1 MIRTRFAP
9 SPTGRLHLGHA
20 YAAWFAWNAA
30 LRADGEFLLRI
41 EDLDQT
47 RSRVEFE
54 AGIIEDLIWLG
65 CHWHGGVVRQ
75 SERAPAHQEYLT
87 KLINLGHVYPCFCT
101 RKDILR
107 EIATAGDAPHGP
119 SGPVY
124 PGTCRSIPL
133 EESAERIAAGESHAL
148 RLNIRQAAREAGPVR
163 WKDID
168 AGTFEAKPERFG
180 DIVLARKD
188 APAAYHLAV
197 VIDDATSGVTLVTR
211 GDDLLAA
218 TDIQALLQRLLGLP
232 QPLYHHHRLLL
243 GSNGKRLAKRD
254 QSATIQSLREA
265 GYSPDEVLNK
275 CQI

>member
-1 MIRTRFAP
+1 
-9 SPTGRLHLGHA
+9 
-20 YAAWFAWNAA
+20 
-30 LRADGEFLLRI
+30 
-41 EDLDQT
+41 
-47 RSRVEFE
+47 
-54 AGIIEDLIWLG
+54 
-65 CHWHGGVVRQ
+65 
-75 SERAPAHQEYLT
+75 
-87 KLINLGHVYPCFCT
+87 LGHVYPCFCT

-107 EIATAGDAPHGP
+107 EIGAAGNAPHGP
-119 SGPVY
+119 SGPIY
-124 PGTCRSIPL
+124 PGTCRSIPR
-133 EESAERIAAGESHAL
+133 EESKERIASGENHAL
-148 RLNIRQAAREAGPVR
+148 RLNIIQAAQEAGPIR

-180 DIVLARKD
+180 DIILARKD

-197 VIDDATSGVTLVTR
+197 VIDDAASGVTLVTR

-218 TDIQALLQRLLGLP
+218 TDIQVLLQRLLNLP